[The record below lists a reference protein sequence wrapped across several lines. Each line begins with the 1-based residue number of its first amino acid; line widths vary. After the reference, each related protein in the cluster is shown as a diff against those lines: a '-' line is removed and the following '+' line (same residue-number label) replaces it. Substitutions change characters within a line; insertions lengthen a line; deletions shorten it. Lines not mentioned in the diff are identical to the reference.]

1 MPRQQ
6 FVMTFD
12 YRKNQGN
19 YLVKKN
25 IRRMLKIQFLYPTH
39 KNMRMK
45 TMKKRTLTMLFC
57 TKTTVTEV
65 EGQKVTPK
73 NSNI

>member
-1 MPRQQ
+1 
-6 FVMTFD
+6 MTFD

-25 IRRMLKIQFLYPTH
+25 ILRMLKIQFLYPTH

-45 TMKKRTLTMLFC
+45 TMKKITVTMLFC
-57 TKTTVTEV
+57 TKTTIKEV
-65 EGQKVTPK
+65 EGQKITPQ

>member
-1 MPRQQ
+1 
-6 FVMTFD
+6 
-12 YRKNQGN
+12 
-19 YLVKKN
+19 
-25 IRRMLKIQFLYPTH
+25 MLKIQFLYPTH

-45 TMKKRTLTMLFC
+45 TMKNRTVTTLFC
-57 TKTTVTEV
+57 TKTTIKEV